1 MVEKKIRFDRE
12 YLEEIVNIWAEVGN
26 KISTIYCGT
35 ESVATHLT
43 KQEEGSFFSFIK
55 ESFRS
60 IGRYYHANVND
71 TFKQSCIEF
80 LLGKKEENSRTK
92 YFDDNIVK
100 SVLP

>member
-1 MVEKKIRFDRE
+1 MVEKKLTITKE
-12 YLEEIVNIWAEVGN
+12 YIEEVVNLWAEVGN
-26 KISTIYCGT
+26 RISTIYCGT

-71 TFKQSCIEF
+71 AFKQTCIDF
-80 LLGKKEENSRTK
+80 LLAKKE
-92 YFDDNIVK
+92 
-100 SVLP
+100 